1 MTIIIQ
7 LLLLLGVLALAYYF
21 LSNRR
26 KARAKAWVKIG
37 FALFL
42 ILSIWTILRPND
54 LTVIANWAGVSRG
67 TDLLLYALV
76 VAFMFVTVSSYMRFR
91 EQELRYARL
100 ARAVA
105 LQNAVRPEDEY

>member
-42 ILSIWTILRPND
+42 ILSC
-54 LTVIANWAGVSRG
+54 
-67 TDLLLYALV
+67 LLY
-76 VAFMFVTVSSYMRFR
+76 TSPSPR
-91 EQELRYARL
+91 
-100 ARAVA
+100 
-105 LQNAVRPEDEY
+105 D